1 MLIREL
7 VFEITKL
14 FLKTDFIKLV
24 TLFLTKQIRGLFLYF
39 CFLKNSKMIKLYLKA
54 KSL

>member
-24 TLFLTKQIRGLFLYF
+24 TLFLTKQIRVFF
-39 CFLKNSKMIKLYLKA
+39 CIFAFLKTVK
-54 KSL
+54 